1 MIFRHILKLFPL
13 CIIREKG
20 CYFTKAKKEDA
31 MRELSVYY
39 CPKCGHYGYY
49 QLPRNAVCPKCNVDM
64 VLLSI
69 TYQDFMDLT
78 CEERDD
84 FLAGQI
90 IESSSPYVRRLVAP
104 HKACNNRE
112 IIARMSDHI
121 RELES
126 ENKKLNE
133 TVEWMHQTIWD
144 LVRKNRG
151 IPSNGDDETMT
162 TVKNSTDEET
172 DGRKEFGKNGERRT
186 G

>member
-1 MIFRHILKLFPL
+1 
-13 CIIREKG
+13 
-20 CYFTKAKKEDA
+20 

-49 QLPRNAVCPKCNVDM
+49 QLPRNAVCPKCSVDM
-64 VLLSI
+64 VLLTI
-69 TYQDFMDLT
+69 TYQDFMDLN
-78 CEERDD
+78 CEERDN

-90 IESSSPYVRRLVAP
+90 IESTSPYVRRLVAP

-112 IIARMSDHI
+112 IIARMSEHI

-144 LVRKNRG
+144 LVRKSKG
-151 IPSNGDDETMT
+151 IPSA
-162 TVKNSTDEET
+162 SDEET
-172 DGRKEFGKNGERRT
+172 TPDTADSDHEGTDENRQKDERHKNNERCS